1 MLERAGLIIEKIYNL
16 EKPNLYL
23 ASFFRFMY
31 ENKQEVCPTF
41 VGSVAF
47 YLQDYIYEIAE
58 KEEIQ
63 LQKIIQSP
71 IENLVKE
78 HFSQ

>member
-1 MLERAGLIIEKIYNL
+1 
-16 EKPNLYL
+16 
-23 ASFFRFMY
+23 MY
-31 ENKQEVCPTF
+31 ENKQEVIFDAIFRHGIQLFFDIHIKCFDTYKKYPLTF

-47 YLQDYIYEIAE
+47 YLQTYIYDIAE

-63 LQKIIQSP
+63 VQEIVQSP